1 MVQWLGV
8 YLSTTG
14 GTSLIPGQGTKI
26 LNAAGNGKKKKK
38 KIKLKTGKF
47 HFKYIY

>member
-8 YLSTTG
+8 HPSTAG
-14 GTSLIPGQGTKI
+14 GMGLIPGQGTKI

-38 KIKLKTGKF
+38 IKLKTGKS